1 MTDIVFNS
9 FHHICTALDDMDDW
23 RGTFQSTVIFIIG
36 KNDSEDSN
44 RSQGF
49 PNY

>member
-36 KNDSEDSN
+36 KNDSEDNN

-49 PNY
+49 PN

>member
-9 FHHICTALDDMDDW
+9 VHYICTALDDMDGW

-36 KNDSEDSN
+36 KKDSEDNN

-49 PNY
+49 PN